1 MATKTPTKTA
11 SKTPSTAA
19 KAPRAAAKK
28 APAKAAPAPRE
39 VSHEIQMIQLERIHP
54 NPRNPRKNLGNL
66 QELADSIRAQGLRQN
81 LLVVPHPDIEGEFML
96 VIGQRRHAAAKPA
109 GLTEVPCAVDVL
121 STSEQL
127 VLMSVENVQRAQLTV
142 VEEAEW
148 LQGLLDLGD
157 LKPADLPKQ
166 TGLSRKVI
174 DARLPV
180 AKLPDAAK
188 KQVAAGKVT
197 LEDVARVESA
207 RDLLGAEDYE
217 KALQL
222 LGRPG
227 DRWEIDN
234 LIHKAKSREA
244 LAEVV
249 EKYSALGFRIVESY
263 SEIGAE
269 YPLYIGD
276 TSRQEPEEG
285 DVLVREAYRGI
296 LSIYRLQGPDG
307 PQADPEAVAR
317 REAEMAAEAELK
329 IAVKVSWEHRRDF
342 VLALTRGTQK
352 PPLGKDDE
360 ALVRELFVRE
370 LVDVAAASSEFM
382 ASWLLP
388 NWEDLDLDN
397 LPVLIATAVN
407 SAGDFRWML
416 AWLAAAR
423 EERASAGEY
432 AALLHTPSYEMYPGR
447 TWGDNTAYVY
457 RSDQWAPVA
466 RWYELLEFLGYQPT
480 PYETEQLTALRQAL
494 ADEEAEQ

>member
-39 VSHEIQMIQLERIHP
+39 VSHEIQMIPLKRIHP

-66 QELADSIRAQGLRQN
+66 QELADSISAQGLRQN
-81 LLVVPHPDIEGEFML
+81 LLLVPHPDIEGEFML
-96 VIGQRRHAAAKPA
+96 VIGHRRHAAAKKA
-109 GLTEVPCAVDVL
+109 GMSEVPCAVDVL

-127 VLMSVENVQRAQLTV
+127 VLMGVENVQRAQLTV

-157 LKPADLPKQ
+157 LKPADLP
-166 TGLSRKVI
+166 
-174 DARLPV
+174 
-180 AKLPDAAK
+180 
-188 KQVAAGKVT
+188 
-197 LEDVARVESA
+197 
-207 RDLLGAEDYE
+207 
-217 KALQL
+217 
-222 LGRPG
+222 
-227 DRWEIDN
+227 
-234 LIHKAKSREA
+234 
-244 LAEVV
+244 
-249 EKYSALGFRIVESY
+249 SY

-269 YPLYIGD
+269 HPLYIGD

-360 ALVRELFVRE
+360 ALVRECFVRE
-370 LVDVAAASSEFM
+370 IVDDAAASSEFM

-397 LPVLIATAVN
+397 LPVLIATAAN
-407 SAGDFRWML
+407 TTGDFRWML
-416 AWLAAAR
+416 AWLAAANEQR
-423 EERASAGEY
+423 DAAGEY
-432 AALLHTPSYEMYPGR
+432 AARLHTPSYEMYPGR
-447 TWGDNTAYVY
+447 TWGDNTAYAY
-457 RSDQWAPVA
+457 RSDPWAPVA
-466 RWYELLEFLGYQPT
+466 RWYELLEHLGYQPT